1 MSDYG
6 DVSSA
11 SYQKTVNL
19 STRKSEKEG
28 VFSNEQFDLLVELS
42 SIHSQKVILAMRDH
56 FVKGDSRKT
65 VCERYGVNAGY
76 LSVCINRLLRVEKGV
91 SKLVRFY
98 CCSGRET
105 TRVFI

>member
-1 MSDYG
+1 MLGYSDVNSINKRERG
-6 DVSSA
+6 EASLSA
-11 SYQKTVNL
+11 
-19 STRKSEKEG
+19 
-28 VFSNEQFDLLVELS
+28 EQFDLLVELS

-56 FVKGDSRKT
+56 LVQGDSRKV

-98 CCSGRET
+98 C
-105 TRVFI
+105 